1 MVNITDSGGK
11 HAPQEMEQFLPG
23 DGLAGNTKYK
33 IQPRKDAEQA
43 ALNQTDYDPF
53 ADRQNEHPT
62 TDSETLTHLLKA
74 SLGTGILSMPIAFM
88 YSGIIMGIFAT
99 IITAFICTHCTY
111 ILVKCGH
118 KLYYK
123 TRRSQMSFAEI
134 AEVSFQNGPKWCRGF
149 APVAKFS
156 ILFGLFLTYFGTCSV
171 YTVIVAK
178 NFEQVLNH
186 WTGTEV
192 SLRMLISCLLI
203 PLILLS
209 WIPNLKYLAPVS
221 MIANVF
227 MGLGLGITF
236 YYLVQDLPSIET
248 RNYFQMSTLPAFFSI
263 TIFAMEAIGV
273 VMPLEN
279 NMENPRHFL
288 GICGVLSQ
296 GMSGVTLIYM
306 FLGFL
311 GYLRYGEG
319 TEESITLNLPVHE
332 WPAQAVKVLIALAV
346 FCTFGLQFYVCLEIV
361 WDSIKEKCTKRPILV
376 NYVLRTVLVTAA
388 VVLAV
393 SVPTIAPFMGLIGA
407 FCFSILGLIF
417 PVFIEMVTHWD
428 TGFGAYNWIVWKNI
442 VIFLCGIA
450 ALVFGSNSAIADI
463 MKLYSDDT
471 SAAPVAGGI
480 S

>member
-1 MVNITDSGGK
+1 MVNIIDGSAK

-23 DGLAGNTKYK
+23 DGTNKYK
-33 IQPRKDAEQA
+33 IQPRKSDAEQA
-43 ALNQTDYDPF
+43 LANSVFDPF
-53 ADRQNEHPT
+53 TMRENEHPT
-62 TDSETLTHLLKA
+62 TDNETLTHLLKA
-74 SLGTGILSMPIAFM
+74 SLGTGILGMPYAFM
-88 YSGIIMGIFAT
+88 YSGLVMGIFAT
-99 IITAFICTHCTY
+99 ILTAFICTHCSY
-111 ILVKCGH
+111 VLVKCGH

-123 TRRSQMSFAEI
+123 TRRTKMTFAEI
-134 AEVSFQNGPKWCRGF
+134 AEAAFQKGPKSLRGF

-178 NFEQVLNH
+178 NFEQVLVH
-186 WTGTEV
+186 WTGRDIEPRV
-192 SLRMLISCLLI
+192 IICIMLV
-203 PLILLS
+203 PLILIA
-209 WIPNLKYLAPVS
+209 WVPNLKYLAPVS
-221 MIANVF
+221 MVANVF

-236 YYLVQDLPSIET
+236 YYLVQDLPPIEERSLVT
-248 RNYFQMSTLPAFFSI
+248 LSTLPAFFSI

-279 NMENPRHFL
+279 NMKTPKNFL

-306 FLGFL
+306 LLGFL
-311 GYLRYGEG
+311 GYLRYGSATG
-319 TEESITLNLPVHE
+319 ESITLNLPIEE

-346 FCTFGLQFYVCLEIV
+346 YCTFGLQFFVCLEIV
-361 WDSIKEKCTKRPILV
+361 WDGIKERCTKRPIFV

-417 PVFIEMVTHWD
+417 PVIIELVVHWD
-428 TGFGAYNWIVWKNI
+428 SGFGPGNWILWKNI
-442 VIFLCGIA
+442 VIMLCGVA
-450 ALVFGSNSAIADI
+450 ALIFGSLSAIQDI
-463 MKLYSDDT
+463 MKVYSGST
-471 SAAPVAGGI
+471 EAQ
-480 S
+480 

>member
-1 MVNITDSGGK
+1 MVNIIDGSAK

-23 DGLAGNTKYK
+23 DGTNKYK
-33 IQPRKDAEQA
+33 IQPRKSDAEQA
-43 ALNQTDYDPF
+43 LANSVFDPF
-53 ADRQNEHPT
+53 TMRENEHPT
-62 TDSETLTHLLKA
+62 TDNETLTHLLKA
-74 SLGTGILSMPIAFM
+74 SLGTGILGMPYAFM
-88 YSGIIMGIFAT
+88 YSGLVMGIFAT
-99 IITAFICTHCTY
+99 ILTAFICTHCSY
-111 ILVKCGH
+111 VLVKCGH

-123 TRRSQMSFAEI
+123 TRRTKMTFAEI
-134 AEVSFQNGPKWCRGF
+134 AEAAFQKGPKSLRGF

-178 NFEQVLNH
+178 NFEQVLVH
-186 WTGTEV
+186 WTGRDIEPRV
-192 SLRMLISCLLI
+192 IICILLV
-203 PLILLS
+203 PLILIA
-209 WIPNLKYLAPVS
+209 WVPNLKYLAPVS
-221 MIANVF
+221 MVANVF

-236 YYLVQDLPSIET
+236 YYLVQDLPPIEERSLVT
-248 RNYFQMSTLPAFFSI
+248 LSTLPAFFSI

-279 NMENPRHFL
+279 NMKTPKNFL

-306 FLGFL
+306 LLGFL
-311 GYLRYGEG
+311 GYLRYGSATG
-319 TEESITLNLPVHE
+319 ESITLNLPIEE

-346 FCTFGLQFYVCLEIV
+346 YCTFGLQFFVCLEIV
-361 WDSIKEKCTKRPILV
+361 WDGIKERCTKRPIFV

-417 PVFIEMVTHWD
+417 PVIIELVVHWD
-428 TGFGAYNWIVWKNI
+428 SGFGPGNWILWKNI
-442 VIFLCGIA
+442 VIMLCGVA
-450 ALVFGSNSAIADI
+450 ALIFGSLSAIQDI
-463 MKLYSDDT
+463 MKVYSGST
-471 SAAPVAGGI
+471 EAQ
-480 S
+480 

>member
-1 MVNITDSGGK
+1 MDSSSK

-23 DGLAGNTKYK
+23 DGLGGNTKYK
-33 IQPRKDAEQA
+33 IQPRKDTEQ
-43 ALNQTDYDPF
+43 ALNQSDYDPF

-99 IITAFICTHCTY
+99 ILTALICTHCSY
-111 ILVKCGH
+111 VLVKCGH

-123 TRRSQMSFAEI
+123 ARRSKMSFAEI
-134 AEVSFQNGPKWCRGF
+134 AEVAFLNGPKWCRGF
-149 APVAKFS
+149 APIAKFS

-178 NFEQVLNH
+178 NFEQVINH
-186 WTGTEV
+186 WTGTEMN
-192 SLRMLISCLLI
+192 SRLLIASFLI

-221 MIANVF
+221 MVANVF

-248 RNYFQMSTLPAFFSI
+248 RSYVSWGTMPAFFSI
-263 TIFAMEAIGV
+263 SIFAMEAIGV

-311 GYLRYGEG
+311 GYLRYGDATG
-319 TEESITLNLPVHE
+319 ESITLNLPVHE

-346 FCTFGLQFYVCLEIV
+346 YCTFGLQFYVCLEIV
-361 WDSIKEKCTKRPILV
+361 WDSIKDKCTKRPIMV

-388 VVLAV
+388 VGLAV
-393 SVPTIAPFMGLIGA
+393 AVPTIAPFMGLIGA

-417 PVFIEMVTHWD
+417 PVFIEIVTHWD
-428 TGFGAYNWIVWKNI
+428 TGFGPFNWIIWKNI
-442 VIFLCGIA
+442 VICICGVA
-450 ALVFGSNSAIADI
+450 ALIFGSNSAIQDI
-463 MKLYSDDT
+463 LKLYSP
-471 SAAPVAGGI
+471 APIEEDVAGGI
-480 S
+480 L